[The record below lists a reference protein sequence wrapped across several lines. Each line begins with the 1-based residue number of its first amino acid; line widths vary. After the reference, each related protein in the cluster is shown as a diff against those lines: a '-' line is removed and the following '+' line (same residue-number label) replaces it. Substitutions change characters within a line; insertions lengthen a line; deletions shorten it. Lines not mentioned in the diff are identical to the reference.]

1 VSDVL
6 FVREL
11 AADRDLVLA
20 FASDGSPA
28 WALDLGSG
36 LQWWYPGGDRA
47 RIRAAIAEQWSSFAS
62 MPITAA
68 SHSGPHPALELAR
81 RADAAARVEPPPPA
95 AVPWSHQL
103 AAFLRGLSVRER
115 VAVGAAVTLVAVVV
129 VPWVFAFL
137 FAGTS
142 AAHGVDGGTGTGFG
156 TSSDS
161 DTVPAVAVAGERCD
175 VRGEVSHDAA
185 GHVLVCVS
193 PSRALS
199 FALEWRSTT

>member
-1 VSDVL
+1 MSDVL

-20 FASDGSPA
+20 FASDGSAA

-47 RIRAAIAEQWSSFAS
+47 RVREAIAEHWSSFAT

-68 SHSGPHPALELAR
+68 SYAGPHPALELAR
-81 RADAAARVEPPPPA
+81 RADAAARVEPPPPDWT
-95 AVPWSHQL
+95 PWSHQL
-103 AAFLRGLSVRER
+103 AAFVRGLSVRER
-115 VAVGAAVTLVAVVV
+115 VALGAALVLAAVVV
-129 VPWVFAFL
+129 VPWVFSFL

-142 AAHGVDGGTGTGFG
+142 AAHGVDGDPGSG
-156 TSSDS
+156 
-161 DTVPAVAVAGERCD
+161 TVPAVAVAGEHCD
-175 VRGEVSHDAA
+175 VRGEVTHDAA

-199 FALEWRSTT
+199 FQLEWRSTT